1 MDPALRAMLGETIT
15 QRLYLS
21 QDVAGA
27 PSYGLPFT
35 RPARLQWKPQRI
47 TIGTGEER
55 VSRAKIFLEP
65 TPTITV
71 HDRLTL
77 PDGTSP
83 PLLLIYPAHDEQSV
97 LDHYEVYI

>member
-1 MDPALRAMLGETIT
+1 MDPALREMLGETIT
-15 QRLYLS
+15 QRVYVS
-21 QDVAGA
+21 QDLEGA
-27 PSYGLPFT
+27 PTYGPPFT
-35 RPARLQWKPQRI
+35 RPARVQWRPQRI

-65 TPTITV
+65 TPGISP

-83 PLLLIYPAHDEQSV
+83 PLLLIYPARDEASV

>member
-1 MDPALRAMLGETIT
+1 MDPALRDMLGETIT
-15 QRLYLS
+15 QRVYVS
-21 QDVAGA
+21 QDLAGA
-27 PSYGLPFT
+27 PTYGAPFT
-35 RPARLQWKPQRI
+35 RPGRMEWKPQRI
-47 TIGTGEER
+47 PMGTGEER

-65 TPTITV
+65 TPSISV

-83 PLLLIYPAHDEQSV
+83 PLLLIYPAHDEASV